1 MDDLQILI
9 QTYIDEAKSLL
20 NIREQLQKISE
31 KLSISVAAKL
41 DKSKSKKQIKTDLTA
56 IDKLNV
62 GVTGKLDKTA
72 TRKKLKSDLNSVKTD
87 PIKVR
92 ADVDKKQIQKDIKS
106 IGTVKIDA
114 KVDGAGKLNDTA
126 LGIDSI
132 QRKAGATIA
141 GLTLLRQAFIS
152 LERAAKNMATTAAEL
167 DKQLTDLRMVT
178 GESYEDASRLVDS
191 YNVLAKELGSTTTQ
205 VLNASGEW
213 LRQGKSIQETQELI
227 RQSMILSKVGA
238 MDADTAT
245 KRLTSTMM
253 GYGLAVSDVA
263 GVVDRLTAVDMAA
276 AVSADNIAEAL
287 SHTASSASLA
297 GISLDKIIAYLTV
310 VQETTQKSASVVGES
325 FKSIF
330 ARMTKVTNGDA
341 IDDMGE
347 DISKV
352 ESTLRSLGIE
362 LRASAT
368 EFKNIDEVID
378 EVGRKFNSLDSVVQ
392 RQIVTA
398 MGGVYQSENLLALLK
413 NYDKV
418 AKYLNVSAEAAG
430 TAEKKFNAYQESVEA
445 HYNTMIASAEA
456 LSKKTVPTELLN
468 GLMDA
473 GTAVM
478 DFATSTNLLSTALT
492 GLGTAFAVKE
502 LGVFGGKVKDA
513 YTNIS
518 NLTTAFTI
526 LDKAADVSLGVDE
539 FNSLLAI
546 TKNLSTAQLKLVV
559 SNKALTTQQ
568 RMAILTASGLSEA
581 EAKQTLTAMGL
592 ATAEGATTAATFSL
606 SGAFKALTAAIAA
619 NPIGFLL
626 VTLTTLVS
634 VVSTV
639 KDKIKEARDAAIEA
653 GDAAATLSGEI
664 IDLTGQY
671 IDLSEAVKTDTSV
684 KEDLLST
691 QNDLIE
697 KLGIEKNRVQELVQ
711 EYGNL
716 TDAIK
721 AASLEKLTQVERDL
735 RGGLSAKKEALFD
748 AAKANGIA
756 KYSMNH
762 IITSWNKQNADVNRK
777 ALQALVDKGMISA
790 GSYGSLGMELWLPT
804 DGRFDPAT
812 IEGIINS
819 YERLGTMMDT
829 VSDAAGSDN
838 AVYKALYDAYN
849 KCSDAVNGYKNSITS
864 LNDNLAQ
871 QYMLQGLI
879 GKEVPATK
887 EDFDA
892 YRQSV
897 IDAAVSSG
905 QFIGTNEEI
914 TASVDGVLKS
924 QSRFSSFYADEL
936 KDAGGAAAQV
946 EKAVT
951 NLTERVKEMQ
961 AAYKALE
968 TAQQEMA
975 SGAGLSAE
983 TIQALAEANE
993 NYLDFLY
1000 EENGVIKLNT
1010 DAWRENANSKMEGEM
1025 LDIEREIREL
1035 QEQNSELES
1044 QNQTL
1049 SDNIDLYE
1057 EQRALGNDG
1066 GMWNQLIV
1074 DTTNSIQENND
1085 AIDTNNARIRENQGL
1100 LAVYG
1105 SLYGSITGDM
1115 TAYSQALKNFDNV
1128 ATTIDS
1134 VAASFASLANLQNT
1148 VADGF
1153 TLSLEKILEYA
1164 KAYPQILDS
1173 ATITANGE
1181 LALNE
1186 AVVNSFIEGKK
1197 AELAAQ
1203 IDTQIAELEADK
1215 AVLLA
1220 KKEHAAAQLELAKAV
1235 INGESEMSSEF
1246 AAYKINLGNAMVEA
1260 LIAMQVD
1267 EADAYRLATAA
1278 MAGNEEEFARVAA
1291 ECFKNVDE
1299 NSVKAAYNMAQ
1310 AFFTNSL
1317 NSSLSIAEIAEQ
1329 AHQTALAI
1337 AGMANGVVAGTAE
1350 STFNGA
1356 GGVYTGGY
1364 NFSGVDASFEGV
1376 DYDYQS
1382 KTISLDDYIAS
1393 LELDIS
1399 DYEDA
1404 ISQIDGQI
1412 ATLQALK
1419 NTPFEKFQN
1428 LVSNASDIVGGKDN
1442 GSSGSSGKDST
1453 SDAEEAEKIVEE
1465 YIAAI
1470 DQYYEALKRLEAA
1483 QERRKSL
1490 EKKLEHT
1497 DDLSQKIFIASDLV
1511 GAYEAEAEAEK
1522 NLMAAKQATIA
1533 ANVGALRNLGFDVDY
1548 DSSTNKLFIK
1558 NLEHLNELTAST
1570 IGEYETLQ
1578 DATNA
1583 LRKDTE
1589 ELIDATEQLNSDNIA
1604 ATETIEDLGY
1614 QILETKNDI
1623 VSYIEEI
1630 YKKQTEAYRE
1640 IIDMRKELIQSA
1652 KDEYDYEADVADKV
1666 KEIADLQ
1673 ARIDQLSLDDSRS
1686 ALAERRALEEE
1697 LAKLQADLSKTQ
1709 TDHSTNAQLDALDK
1723 MADEYEQTVED
1734 DIEKLKQ
1741 TVNST
1746 SDVWNAFYN
1755 TILGNN
1761 VSVGDS
1767 IDAEIVDAWLRA
1779 AQAVQTYGTTVSNLP
1794 GMSTS
1799 GSTQPKSADDN
1810 DTPKSGVNPIDRREF
1825 NPDEVYINDPTDRI
1839 FDPTTGSA
1847 KPILKDDIIAPNQD
1861 YLDDNWTFSMA
1872 QLKEMIEGAGS
1883 CVQGVMESAVQNMVR
1898 SVPAVS
1904 NVVNSIANNNS
1915 TNDDNST
1922 VINSQVDVHLSHSG
1936 FMSEADMKK
1945 YGDQFADIAI
1955 GKINES
1961 FRRSGIINNRNSRL
1975 SPG

>member
-9 QTYIDEAKSLL
+9 QALIDETKSIL
-20 NIREQLQKISE
+20 NIREQLQKMSE
-31 KLSISVAAKL
+31 KLSISIAAKL
-41 DKSKSKKQIKTDLTA
+41 DKSKSKKQIKTDLSA

-72 TRKKLKSDLNSVKTD
+72 TRKKLKSDLSSVKTD
-87 PIKVR
+87 PIKVQ
-92 ADVDKKQIQKDIKS
+92 AEVDKKQIQKDIKS

-126 LGIDSI
+126 AGIESI
-132 QRKAGATIA
+132 QRKAGTAIA
-141 GLTLLRQAFIS
+141 GFTLLRQAFVS
-152 LERAAKNMATTAAEL
+152 LERAAKNLVTTAAEL
-167 DKQLTDLRMVT
+167 DEQLTDLRMVT
-178 GESYEDASRLVDS
+178 GESYEDTSRLVDS

-205 VLNASGEW
+205 VLNASSEW

-253 GYGLAVSDVA
+253 GYGLAVADVA

-297 GISLDKIIAYLTV
+297 GLSLDKIIAYLTV

-330 ARMTKVTNGDA
+330 ARMGKVTNGDA
-341 IDDMGE
+341 VDDFGE
-347 DISKV
+347 NISGV

-362 LRASAT
+362 LRKSED
-368 EFKNIDEVID
+368 EFRNFDEILD
-378 EVGRKFNSLDSVVQ
+378 EVGNKWATYSTVVQ
-392 RQIVTA
+392 RQIA
-398 MGGVYQSENLLALLK
+398 AAFGGVYQSENFLALMN
-413 NYDKV
+413 NYEKV
-418 AKYLNVSAEAAG
+418 AKYMDVSANAAG

-526 LDKAADVSLGVDE
+526 LDKAADVRLGVDE

-626 VTLTTLVS
+626 VTITTLTS
-634 VVSTV
+634 VISTV

-653 GDAAATLSGEI
+653 GDAAASLSDEI

-671 IDLSEAVKTDTSV
+671 IDLCEAVKTDTSA
-684 KEDLLST
+684 KEDLLKT
-691 QNDLIE
+691 QENLLE
-697 KLGIEKNRVQELVQ
+697 KLGIEKNRVQELVE

-721 AASLEKLTQVERDL
+721 AASIEKLNEAERDL

-762 IITSWNKQNADVNRK
+762 IITSWDKADTDVNRK

-790 GSYGSLGMELWLPT
+790 GSYGSRGMELWLPT
-804 DGRFDPAT
+804 DGAFDPST
-812 IEGIINS
+812 VDGIINS
-819 YERLGTMMDT
+819 YERLGAMMDT

-838 AVYKALYDAYN
+838 AVYNALYDAYN
-849 KCSDAVNGYKNSITS
+849 KCSGAIDDYSNSITS

-914 TASVDGVLKS
+914 AASVDGVLKS

-936 KDAGGAAAQV
+936 NDAGGAAAQV

-961 AAYKALE
+961 TAYKVLE

-983 TIQALAEANE
+983 TIQALADANE
-993 NYLDFLY
+993 NYLDYLY
-1000 EENGVIKLNT
+1000 EENGVIKLNN
-1010 DAWRENANSKMEGEM
+1010 DAWRENANSKMESEM
-1025 LDIEREIREL
+1025 FDIEREIREL
-1035 QEQNSELES
+1035 QEQNSELEK

-1049 SDNIDLYE
+1049 SDNIDLYK
-1057 EQRALGNDG
+1057 EQRTLGNDG

-1074 DTTNSIQENND
+1074 DATNSVKENND
-1085 AIDTNNARIRENQGL
+1085 AIETNNARIRENQGL

-1173 ATITANGE
+1173 ATVTADGE

-1197 AELAAQ
+1197 AELNTQ
-1203 IDTQIAELEADK
+1203 IDSQIAQLEADK
-1215 AVLLA
+1215 AVLMA
-1220 KKEHAAAQLELAKAV
+1220 KKEFAQSQLELAQAV
-1235 INGESEMSSEF
+1235 GTGEGKISKEVAEYRIN
-1246 AAYKINLGNAMVEA
+1246 AGNAMAEA
-1260 LIAMQVD
+1260 LIAMKMD
-1267 EADAYRLATAA
+1267 EANAYRLTAAA
-1278 MAGNEEEFARVAA
+1278 MAGNEQEFARIAA
-1291 ECFKNVDE
+1291 ECFENVDS
-1299 NSVKAAYNMAQ
+1299 NSVKAAYDMAN
-1310 AFFTNSL
+1310 AFFTNSQ
-1317 NSSLSIAEIAEQ
+1317 NATLSIASIAEQ
-1329 AHQTALAI
+1329 AHQTAAAV
-1337 AGMANGVVAGTAE
+1337 AGMANGVIAG
-1350 STFNGA
+1350 SSNPVFYGS
-1356 GGVYTGGY
+1356 GGVYTGSYG
-1364 NFSGVDASFEGV
+1364 FSGVNGNFQGV
-1376 DYDYQS
+1376 DLDYQS
-1382 KTISLDDYIAS
+1382 KTASLDDYIS
-1393 LELDIS
+1393 QLQLDIS
-1399 DYEDA
+1399 DYTDA
-1404 ISQIDGQI
+1404 IAQIDGQI

-1419 NTPFEKFQN
+1419 GTPLDKFQN
-1428 LVSNASDIVGGKDN
+1428 LVSNAADIVGGKNN
-1442 GSSGSSGKDST
+1442 GSGSSSGGSNKAD
-1453 SDAEEAEKIVEE
+1453 EAQKLVDE
-1465 YIAAI
+1465 YVAAI
-1470 DQYYEALKRLEAA
+1470 DQYYEALKRLEEA

-1497 DDLSQKIFIASDLV
+1497 DDFSEKIYIAGDLV
-1511 GAYEAEAEAEK
+1511 GAYEAEKEAEN

-1533 ANVGALRNLGFDVDY
+1533 ANVSALRNLGFDVDY

-1558 NLEHLNELTAST
+1558 NLEHLNELTASA

-1589 ELIDATEQLNSDNIA
+1589 ELIDTTEQLNSDNIA

-1640 IIDMRKELIQSA
+1640 IIDTRKELIQSA
-1652 KDEYDYEADVADKV
+1652 KDEYDYESDVADKV

-1697 LAKLQADLSKTQ
+1697 LAKLQSDLSKTQ
-1709 TDHSTNAQLDALDK
+1709 EDHSTNAQLDALDK
-1723 MADEYEQTVED
+1723 MADDYEQTVEE

-1779 AQAVQTYGTTVSNLP
+1779 AQAVQTYGAAVNTISGVSTTVADLPKYHDGGIVSGSNL
-1794 GMSTS
+1794 G
-1799 GSTQPKSADDN
+1799 N
-1810 DTPKSGVNPIDRREF
+1810 DELLAV
-1825 NPDEVYINDPTDRI
+1825 
-1839 FDPTTGSA
+1839 
-1847 KPILKDDIIAPNQD
+1847 LQ
-1861 YLDDNWTFSMA
+1861 
-1872 QLKEMIEGAGS
+1872 EG
-1883 CVQGVMESAVQNMVR
+1883 
-1898 SVPAVS
+1898 
-1904 NVVNSIANNNS
+1904 
-1915 TNDDNST
+1915 
-1922 VINSQVDVHLSHSG
+1922 
-1936 FMSEADMKK
+1936 
-1945 YGDQFADIAI
+1945 
-1955 GKINES
+1955 
-1961 FRRSGIINNRNSRL
+1961 
-1975 SPG
+1975 

>member
-20 NIREQLQKISE
+20 NIREQLQKIAE

-41 DKSKSKKQIKTDLTA
+41 DKSKSKKQIKTDLSA

-72 TRKKLKSDLNSVKTD
+72 TRKKLKSDLSSIKAD
-87 PIKVR
+87 PIKVQ
-92 ADVDKKQIQKDIKS
+92 AEVDKKQIQKDIKS
-106 IGTVKIDA
+106 IGPIKIDT
-114 KVDGAGKLNDTA
+114 KVDGTEKLNDA
-126 LGIDSI
+126 VAGIDSI
-132 QRKAGATIA
+132 QRKAGTAIA
-141 GLTLLRQAFIS
+141 FLTMLRQAFIR
-152 LERAAKNMATTAAEL
+152 LEQAGKKMVSTAAEL
-167 DKQLTDLRMVT
+167 DKQGTDLRMVT
-178 GESYEDASRLVDS
+178 GESYEDISRFIDN

-205 VLNASGEW
+205 VLNASSEW

-253 GYGLAVSDVA
+253 GYGLAVSEVA

-297 GISLDKIIAYLTV
+297 GLSLDKIIAYLTV

-330 ARMTKVTNGDA
+330 ARMGKVTNGDA
-341 IDDMGE
+341 VDDFGE
-347 DISKV
+347 NISGV

-362 LRASAT
+362 LRKSED
-368 EFKNIDEVID
+368 EFRNFDEILD
-378 EVGRKFNSLDSVVQ
+378 EVGNKWATYSTVVQ
-392 RQIVTA
+392 RQIATA
-398 MGGVYQSENLLALLK
+398 FGGVYQSENFLALMN
-413 NYDKV
+413 NYEKV
-418 AKYLNVSAEAAG
+418 AKYMDVSANAAG
-430 TAEKKFNAYQESVEA
+430 TAEEKFNAYQESVEA

-492 GLGTAFAVKE
+492 GLGTALAVKE

-526 LDKAADVSLGVDE
+526 LDKAADVRLGVDE
-539 FNSLLAI
+539 FNSLLSI

-626 VTLTTLVS
+626 VTITTLTS
-634 VVSTV
+634 VISTV

-653 GDAAATLSGEI
+653 GDAAASLSDEI

-671 IDLSEAVKTDTSV
+671 IDLCEAVKTDTSA
-684 KEDLLST
+684 KEDLLKT
-691 QNDLIE
+691 QDNLLE

-804 DGRFDPAT
+804 DGRFDPTT

-819 YERLGTMMDT
+819 YERLGAMMDT

-838 AVYKALYDAYN
+838 AVYNALYDAYN
-849 KCSDAVNGYKNSITS
+849 KCSGAIDDYRNSITS

-914 TASVDGVLKS
+914 AASVDGVLKS
-924 QSRFSSFYADEL
+924 QSRFSTFYADDL
-936 KDAGGAAAQV
+936 NDAGGAAAQV

-961 AAYKALE
+961 AAYKVLE

-975 SGAGLSAE
+975 SGAGLSTE
-983 TIQALAEANE
+983 TIQALADANE

-1010 DAWRENANSKMEGEM
+1010 DAWRENANSKMESEM
-1025 LDIEREIREL
+1025 FDIEREIREL
-1035 QEQNSELES
+1035 QEQNSELEK

-1074 DTTNSIQENND
+1074 DATGSIQDNSD
-1085 AIDTNNARIRENQGL
+1085 AIDANDARIRENQGL

-1173 ATITANGE
+1173 ATVTADGE

-1197 AELAAQ
+1197 AELNTQ
-1203 IDTQIAELEADK
+1203 IDSQIAQLEADK
-1215 AVLLA
+1215 AVLMA
-1220 KKEHAAAQLELAKAV
+1220 KKEFAQSQLELAQAV
-1235 INGESEMSSEF
+1235 GTGEGQISKEVAEYRIN
-1246 AAYKINLGNAMVEA
+1246 AGNAMAEA
-1260 LIAMQVD
+1260 LIAMKMD
-1267 EADAYRLATAA
+1267 EANAYRLTAAA
-1278 MAGNEEEFARVAA
+1278 MAGNEQEFARIAA
-1291 ECFKNVDE
+1291 ECFENVDS
-1299 NSVKAAYNMAQ
+1299 NSVKAAYNMAN
-1310 AFFTNSL
+1310 AFFTNSQ
-1317 NSSLSIAEIAEQ
+1317 NATLSIASIAEQ
-1329 AHQTALAI
+1329 AHQTAVAV
-1337 AGMANGVVAGTAE
+1337 AGMANGVIAG
-1350 STFNGA
+1350 SSNPVFYGS
-1356 GGVYTGGY
+1356 GGVYTGSYG
-1364 NFSGVDASFEGV
+1364 FSGVNGNFQGV
-1376 DYDYQS
+1376 DLDYQS
-1382 KTISLDDYIAS
+1382 KTASLDDYIS
-1393 LELDIS
+1393 QLQLDIS
-1399 DYEDA
+1399 DYTDA
-1404 ISQIDGQI
+1404 IAQIDGQI

-1419 NTPFEKFQN
+1419 GTPLDKFQN
-1428 LVSNASDIVGGKDN
+1428 LVSNAADIVGGKNN
-1442 GSSGSSGKDST
+1442 GSGSSSGGSNKAD
-1453 SDAEEAEKIVEE
+1453 EAQKLVDE
-1465 YIAAI
+1465 YVAAI
-1470 DQYYEALKRLEAA
+1470 DQYYEALKRLEEA

-1497 DDLSQKIFIASDLV
+1497 DDFSEKIYIAGDLV
-1511 GAYEAEAEAEK
+1511 GAYEAEKEAEN

-1533 ANVGALRNLGFDVDY
+1533 ANVSALRNLRFDVDY
-1548 DSSTNKLFIK
+1548 DSSKNKLFIK

-1589 ELIDATEQLNSDNIA
+1589 DLIDATEQLNSDNID

-1630 YKKQTEAYRE
+1630 YKEQTEAYRK
-1640 IIDMRKELIQSA
+1640 IIDQRKELIQSA
-1652 KDEYDYEADVADKV
+1652 KDEYDYESDVADKV

-1697 LAKLQADLSKTQ
+1697 LAKLQSDLSKTQ
-1709 TDHSTNAQLDALDK
+1709 EDHSTNAQLDALDK
-1723 MADEYEQTVED
+1723 MADDYEQTVED

-1746 SDVWNAFYN
+1746 SDVWNAFYD
-1755 TILGNN
+1755 TILGKN

-1767 IDAEIVDAWLRA
+1767 IDAEIADAWLRA
-1779 AQAVQTYGTTVSNLP
+1779 AQAVQVYGASVDGLPGISTSVTSLPKYHDGGVVTGSNLGNDELLAVLQEGEVVFTHAQLV
-1794 GMSTS
+1794 GMIENARNGIQGALESIVQNLV
-1799 GSTQPKSADDN
+1799 GSTPS
-1810 DTPKSGVNPIDRREF
+1810 
-1825 NPDEVYINDPTDRI
+1825 
-1839 FDPTTGSA
+1839 
-1847 KPILKDDIIAPNQD
+1847 
-1861 YLDDNWTFSMA
+1861 
-1872 QLKEMIEGAGS
+1872 
-1883 CVQGVMESAVQNMVR
+1883 
-1898 SVPAVS
+1898 VS
-1904 NVVNSIANNNS
+1904 NVMNSIAN
-1915 TNDDNST
+1915 DNSST
-1922 VINSQVDVHLSHSG
+1922 DNSSEVISPHIEINFSHSG
-1936 FMSEADMKK
+1936 FMSESDMKK
-1945 YGDQFADIAI
+1945 YGDQFAEITI
-1955 GKINES
+1955 GKINEV
-1961 FRRSGIINNRNSRL
+1961 FRRKGIINNHFARFR
-1975 SPG
+1975 PG

>member
-1 MDDLQILI
+1 MDANDLQILI
-9 QTYIDEAKSLL
+9 QALIDETKSIL
-20 NIREQLQKISE
+20 NIREQLQKMSE
-31 KLSISVAAKL
+31 KLSISIAAKL
-41 DKSKSKKQIKTDLTA
+41 DKSKSKKQIKTDLSA
-56 IDKLNV
+56 IDRLNV
-62 GVTGKLDKTA
+62 GITGKLDKTA
-72 TRKKLKSDLNSVKTD
+72 TRKKLKSDLSSVKTD
-87 PIKVR
+87 PIKVQ
-92 ADVDKKQIQKDIKS
+92 AEVDKKQIQKDIKS

-126 LGIDSI
+126 AGIESI

-205 VLNASGEW
+205 VLNASSEW

-253 GYGLAVSDVA
+253 GYGLAVSEVA

-297 GISLDKIIAYLTV
+297 GLSLDKIIAYLTV

-330 ARMTKVTNGDA
+330 ARMGKVTNGDA
-341 IDDMGE
+341 VDDFGE
-347 DISKV
+347 NISGV

-362 LRASAT
+362 LRKSED
-368 EFKNIDEVID
+368 EFRNFDEILD
-378 EVGRKFNSLDSVVQ
+378 EVGNKWATYSTVVQ
-392 RQIVTA
+392 RQIATA
-398 MGGVYQSENLLALLK
+398 FGGVYQSENFLALMN
-413 NYDKV
+413 NYEKV
-418 AKYLNVSAEAAG
+418 AKYMDISANAAG

-526 LDKAADVSLGVDE
+526 LDNAADVSLGVDE

-653 GDAAATLSGEI
+653 GDAAASVSDEI

-671 IDLSEAVKTDTSV
+671 IDLCEAVKTDTSA
-684 KEDLLST
+684 KEDLLKT
-691 QNDLIE
+691 QENLLE

-721 AASLEKLTQVERDL
+721 AASIEKLTQVERDL

-762 IITSWNKQNADVNRK
+762 IITSWDKADTDVNRK

-790 GSYGSLGMELWLPT
+790 GSYGSRGMELWLPT
-804 DGRFDPAT
+804 DGAFDPST
-812 IEGIINS
+812 VDGIINS
-819 YERLGTMMDT
+819 YERLGTMMDA

-849 KCSDAVNGYKNSITS
+849 KCSGAIDDYRNSITS

-914 TASVDGVLKS
+914 AASVDGVLKS

-961 AAYKALE
+961 TAYKVLE

-983 TIQALAEANE
+983 TIQALADANE
-993 NYLDFLY
+993 NYLDYLY

-1010 DAWRENANSKMEGEM
+1010 DAWRENANSKMESEM

-1035 QEQNSELES
+1035 QEQNSELEK

-1049 SDNIDLYE
+1049 SDNIDLYK
-1057 EQRALGNDG
+1057 EQRTLGNDG

-1074 DTTNSIQENND
+1074 DATNSVKENND
-1085 AIDTNNARIRENQGL
+1085 AIETNNARIRENQGL

-1173 ATITANGE
+1173 ATVTADGE

-1197 AELAAQ
+1197 AELNAQ
-1203 IDTQIAELEADK
+1203 IDSQITQLEADK
-1215 AVLLA
+1215 AVLMA
-1220 KKEHAAAQLELAKAV
+1220 KKEFAQSQLELAQAV
-1235 INGESEMSSEF
+1235 GTGEGKISKEVAEYRIN
-1246 AAYKINLGNAMVEA
+1246 AGNAMAEA
-1260 LIAMQVD
+1260 LIAMKMD
-1267 EADAYRLATAA
+1267 EANAYRLTAAA
-1278 MAGNEEEFARVAA
+1278 MAGNEQEFARIAA
-1291 ECFKNVDE
+1291 ECFENVDS
-1299 NSVKAAYNMAQ
+1299 NSVKAAYDMAN
-1310 AFFTNSL
+1310 AFFTNSQ
-1317 NSSLSIAEIAEQ
+1317 NATLSIASIAEQ
-1329 AHQTALAI
+1329 AHQTAAAV
-1337 AGMANGVVAGTAE
+1337 AGMANGVIAG
-1350 STFNGA
+1350 SSNPVFYGS
-1356 GGVYTGGY
+1356 GGVYTGSYG
-1364 NFSGVDASFEGV
+1364 FSGVNGNFQGV
-1376 DYDYQS
+1376 DLDYQS
-1382 KTISLDDYIAS
+1382 KTATLDDYIS
-1393 LELDIS
+1393 QLQLDIS
-1399 DYEDA
+1399 DYTDA
-1404 ISQIDGQI
+1404 IAQIDGQI

-1419 NTPFEKFQN
+1419 GTPLDKFQN
-1428 LVSNASDIVGGKDN
+1428 LVSNAADIVGGKNN
-1442 GSSGSSGKDST
+1442 GSGSSSGGSNKAD
-1453 SDAEEAEKIVEE
+1453 EAQKLVDE
-1465 YIAAI
+1465 YVAAI
-1470 DQYYEALKRLEAA
+1470 DQYYEALKRLEEA

-1497 DDLSQKIFIASDLV
+1497 DDFSEKIYIAGDLV
-1511 GAYEAEAEAEK
+1511 GAYEAEKEAEN

-1533 ANVGALRNLGFDVDY
+1533 ANVSALRNLGFDVDY
-1548 DSSTNKLFIK
+1548 DSSKNKLFIK

-1589 ELIDATEQLNSDNIA
+1589 DLIDATEQLNSDNID

-1630 YKKQTEAYRE
+1630 YKEQTEAYRK
-1640 IIDMRKELIQSA
+1640 IIDQRKELIQSA
-1652 KDEYDYEADVADKV
+1652 KDEYDYESDVADKV
-1666 KEIADLQ
+1666 NEIADLQ

-1697 LAKLQADLSKTQ
+1697 LAKLQSDLSKTQ
-1709 TDHSTNAQLDALDK
+1709 EDHSTNAQLDALDK
-1723 MADEYEQTVED
+1723 MADDYEQTVEE

-1779 AQAVQTYGTTVSNLP
+1779 AQAVQTYGAAVNTISGVSTTVADLPKYHDGGIVSGSNL
-1794 GMSTS
+1794 G
-1799 GSTQPKSADDN
+1799 N
-1810 DTPKSGVNPIDRREF
+1810 DELLAVLQEGEIVFTH
-1825 NPDEVYINDPTDRI
+1825 
-1839 FDPTTGSA
+1839 
-1847 KPILKDDIIAPNQD
+1847 
-1861 YLDDNWTFSMA
+1861 A
-1872 QLKEMIEGAGS
+1872 QLIGMIENARNGIQGAL
-1883 CVQGVMESAVQNMVR
+1883 ESIVQNLVD
-1898 SVPAVS
+1898 SIPAVS
-1904 NVVNSIANNNS
+1904 NVMNSIAN
-1915 TNDDNST
+1915 DNSST
-1922 VINSQVDVHLSHSG
+1922 DNSSEVISPHIEINFTHSG
-1936 FMSEADMKK
+1936 FMSEKDMKK
-1945 YGDQFADIAI
+1945 YGNQFADIALDR
-1955 GKINES
+1955 INEVFS
-1961 FRRSGIINNRNSRL
+1961 RSGIINNRSSWLR
-1975 SPG
+1975 PG

>member
-20 NIREQLQKISE
+20 NIREQLQKIAE

-41 DKSKSKKQIKTDLTA
+41 DKSKSKKQIKTDLSA

-72 TRKKLKSDLNSVKTD
+72 TRKKLKSDLSSIKAD
-87 PIKVR
+87 PIKVQ
-92 ADVDKKQIQKDIKS
+92 AEVDKKQIQKDIKS
-106 IGTVKIDA
+106 IGPIKIDT
-114 KVDGAGKLNDTA
+114 KVDGTEKLNDA
-126 LGIDSI
+126 VAGIDSI
-132 QRKAGATIA
+132 QRKAGTAIA
-141 GLTLLRQAFIS
+141 FLTMLRQAFIR
-152 LERAAKNMATTAAEL
+152 LEQAGKKMVSTAAEL
-167 DKQLTDLRMVT
+167 DKQGTDLRMVT
-178 GESYEDASRLVDS
+178 GESYEDISRFIDN

-205 VLNASGEW
+205 VLNASSEW

-253 GYGLAVSDVA
+253 GYGLAVSEVA

-297 GISLDKIIAYLTV
+297 GLSLDKIIAYLTV

-330 ARMTKVTNGDA
+330 ARMGKVTNGDA
-341 IDDMGE
+341 VDDFGE
-347 DISKV
+347 NISGV

-362 LRASAT
+362 LRKSED
-368 EFKNIDEVID
+368 EFRNFDEILD
-378 EVGRKFNSLDSVVQ
+378 EVGNKWATYSTVVQ
-392 RQIVTA
+392 RQIATA
-398 MGGVYQSENLLALLK
+398 FGGVYQSENFLALMN
-413 NYDKV
+413 NYEKV
-418 AKYLNVSAEAAG
+418 AKYMDVSANAAG
-430 TAEKKFNAYQESVEA
+430 TAEEKFNAYQESVEA

-492 GLGTAFAVKE
+492 GLGTALAVKE

-526 LDKAADVSLGVDE
+526 LDKAADVRLGVDE
-539 FNSLLAI
+539 FNSLLSI

-626 VTLTTLVS
+626 VTITTLTS
-634 VVSTV
+634 VISTV

-653 GDAAATLSGEI
+653 GDAAASLSDEI

-671 IDLSEAVKTDTSV
+671 IDLCEAVKTDTSA
-684 KEDLLST
+684 KEDLLKT
-691 QNDLIE
+691 QDNLLE

-804 DGRFDPAT
+804 DGRFDPTT

-819 YERLGTMMDT
+819 YERLGAMMDT

-838 AVYKALYDAYN
+838 AVYNALYDAYN
-849 KCSDAVNGYKNSITS
+849 KCSGAIDDYRNSITS

-914 TASVDGVLKS
+914 AASVDGVLKS
-924 QSRFSSFYADEL
+924 QSRFSTFYADDL
-936 KDAGGAAAQV
+936 NDAGGAAAQV

-961 AAYKALE
+961 AAYKVLE

-975 SGAGLSAE
+975 SGAGLSTE
-983 TIQALAEANE
+983 TIQALADANE

-1010 DAWRENANSKMEGEM
+1010 DAWRENANSKMESEM
-1025 LDIEREIREL
+1025 FDIEREIREL
-1035 QEQNSELES
+1035 QEQNSELEK

-1074 DTTNSIQENND
+1074 DATNSVKENND
-1085 AIDTNNARIRENQGL
+1085 AIETNNARIRENQGL

-1115 TAYSQALKNFDNV
+1115 TAYSK
-1128 ATTIDS
+1128 
-1134 VAASFASLANLQNT
+1134 
-1148 VADGF
+1148 
-1153 TLSLEKILEYA
+1153 
-1164 KAYPQILDS
+1164 
-1173 ATITANGE
+1173 TA
-1181 LALNE
+1181 
-1186 AVVNSFIEGKK
+1186 
-1197 AELAAQ
+1197 
-1203 IDTQIAELEADK
+1203 
-1215 AVLLA
+1215 
-1220 KKEHAAAQLELAKAV
+1220 
-1235 INGESEMSSEF
+1235 
-1246 AAYKINLGNAMVEA
+1246 
-1260 LIAMQVD
+1260 
-1267 EADAYRLATAA
+1267 
-1278 MAGNEEEFARVAA
+1278 
-1291 ECFKNVDE
+1291 E
-1299 NSVKAAYNMAQ
+1299 NSV
-1310 AFFTNSL
+1310 
-1317 NSSLSIAEIAEQ
+1317 
-1329 AHQTALAI
+1329 
-1337 AGMANGVVAGTAE
+1337 
-1350 STFNGA
+1350 
-1356 GGVYTGGY
+1356 
-1364 NFSGVDASFEGV
+1364 
-1376 DYDYQS
+1376 
-1382 KTISLDDYIAS
+1382 
-1393 LELDIS
+1393 
-1399 DYEDA
+1399 
-1404 ISQIDGQI
+1404 
-1412 ATLQALK
+1412 
-1419 NTPFEKFQN
+1419 
-1428 LVSNASDIVGGKDN
+1428 
-1442 GSSGSSGKDST
+1442 
-1453 SDAEEAEKIVEE
+1453 
-1465 YIAAI
+1465 
-1470 DQYYEALKRLEAA
+1470 
-1483 QERRKSL
+1483 
-1490 EKKLEHT
+1490 
-1497 DDLSQKIFIASDLV
+1497 
-1511 GAYEAEAEAEK
+1511 
-1522 NLMAAKQATIA
+1522 
-1533 ANVGALRNLGFDVDY
+1533 
-1548 DSSTNKLFIK
+1548 
-1558 NLEHLNELTAST
+1558 
-1570 IGEYETLQ
+1570 
-1578 DATNA
+1578 
-1583 LRKDTE
+1583 
-1589 ELIDATEQLNSDNIA
+1589 
-1604 ATETIEDLGY
+1604 
-1614 QILETKNDI
+1614 
-1623 VSYIEEI
+1623 
-1630 YKKQTEAYRE
+1630 
-1640 IIDMRKELIQSA
+1640 
-1652 KDEYDYEADVADKV
+1652 
-1666 KEIADLQ
+1666 
-1673 ARIDQLSLDDSRS
+1673 
-1686 ALAERRALEEE
+1686 
-1697 LAKLQADLSKTQ
+1697 
-1709 TDHSTNAQLDALDK
+1709 
-1723 MADEYEQTVED
+1723 
-1734 DIEKLKQ
+1734 
-1741 TVNST
+1741 
-1746 SDVWNAFYN
+1746 
-1755 TILGNN
+1755 
-1761 VSVGDS
+1761 
-1767 IDAEIVDAWLRA
+1767 
-1779 AQAVQTYGTTVSNLP
+1779 
-1794 GMSTS
+1794 
-1799 GSTQPKSADDN
+1799 
-1810 DTPKSGVNPIDRREF
+1810 
-1825 NPDEVYINDPTDRI
+1825 
-1839 FDPTTGSA
+1839 
-1847 KPILKDDIIAPNQD
+1847 
-1861 YLDDNWTFSMA
+1861 
-1872 QLKEMIEGAGS
+1872 
-1883 CVQGVMESAVQNMVR
+1883 
-1898 SVPAVS
+1898 
-1904 NVVNSIANNNS
+1904 
-1915 TNDDNST
+1915 
-1922 VINSQVDVHLSHSG
+1922 
-1936 FMSEADMKK
+1936 
-1945 YGDQFADIAI
+1945 
-1955 GKINES
+1955 
-1961 FRRSGIINNRNSRL
+1961 
-1975 SPG
+1975 

>member
-1 MDDLQILI
+1 MDTNDLQILI
-9 QTYIDEAKSLL
+9 QALIDETKSIL
-20 NIREQLQKISE
+20 NIREQLQKMSE
-31 KLSISVAAKL
+31 KLSIAIAAKL
-41 DKSKSKKQIKTDLTA
+41 DKSKSKKQIKTDLSA

-72 TRKKLKSDLNSVKTD
+72 TRKKLKSDLSSVKTD
-87 PIKVR
+87 PIKVQ
-92 ADVDKKQIQKDIKS
+92 AEVDKKQIQKDIKS

-126 LGIDSI
+126 AGIESI

-205 VLNASGEW
+205 VLNASSEW

-253 GYGLAVSDVA
+253 GYGLAVSEVA

-297 GISLDKIIAYLTV
+297 GLSLDKIIAYLTV

-330 ARMTKVTNGDA
+330 ARMGKVTNGDA
-341 IDDMGE
+341 VDDLGE
-347 DISKV
+347 NISGV

-362 LRASAT
+362 LRKSED
-368 EFKNIDEVID
+368 EFRNFDEILD
-378 EVGRKFNSLDSVVQ
+378 EVGNKWATYSTVVQ
-392 RQIVTA
+392 RQIATA
-398 MGGVYQSENLLALLK
+398 FGGVYQSENFLALMN
-413 NYDKV
+413 NYEKV
-418 AKYLNVSAEAAG
+418 AKYMDVSANAAG

-526 LDKAADVSLGVDE
+526 LDKAADVRLGVDE

-639 KDKIKEARDAAIEA
+639 KDKSKEARDAAIEA
-653 GDAAATLSGEI
+653 GDAAASLSDEI

-671 IDLSEAVKTDTSV
+671 IDLCEAVKTDTSA
-684 KEDLLST
+684 KEDLLKT

-777 ALQALVDKGMISA
+777 VLQALVDKGMISA

-804 DGRFDPAT
+804 DGRFDPTT

-819 YERLGTMMDT
+819 YERLGTMMDA

-849 KCSDAVNGYKNSITS
+849 KCSGAIDDYRNSITS

-914 TASVDGVLKS
+914 AASVDGVLKS
-924 QSRFSSFYADEL
+924 QSRFSSFYTDEMN
-936 KDAGGAAAQV
+936 DASGAAAQV

-961 AAYKALE
+961 TAYKVLE

-983 TIQALAEANE
+983 TIQALADANE

-1010 DAWRENANSKMEGEM
+1010 DAWRENANSKMESEM
-1025 LDIEREIREL
+1025 FDIEREIREL
-1035 QEQNSELES
+1035 QEQNSELEK

-1049 SDNIDLYE
+1049 SNNIDLYE

-1085 AIDTNNARIRENQGL
+1085 AIDANNARIRENQGL

-1128 ATTIDS
+1128 ATIIDS

-1173 ATITANGE
+1173 ATVTADGE

-1197 AELAAQ
+1197 AELNTQ
-1203 IDTQIAELEADK
+1203 IDSQIAQLEADK
-1215 AVLLA
+1215 AVLMA
-1220 KKEHAAAQLELAKAV
+1220 KKEFAQSQLELAQAV
-1235 INGESEMSSEF
+1235 GTGEGKISKEVAEYRIN
-1246 AAYKINLGNAMVEA
+1246 AGNAMAEA
-1260 LIAMQVD
+1260 LIAMKMD
-1267 EADAYRLATAA
+1267 EANAYRLTAAA
-1278 MAGNEEEFARVAA
+1278 MAGNEQEFARIAA
-1291 ECFKNVDE
+1291 ECFENVDS
-1299 NSVKAAYNMAQ
+1299 NSVKAAYDMAN
-1310 AFFTNSL
+1310 AFFTNSQ
-1317 NSSLSIAEIAEQ
+1317 NATLSIASIAEQ
-1329 AHQTALAI
+1329 AHQTAAAV
-1337 AGMANGVVAGTAE
+1337 AGMANGVIAG
-1350 STFNGA
+1350 SSNPVFYGS
-1356 GGVYTGGY
+1356 GGVYTGSYG
-1364 NFSGVDASFEGV
+1364 FSGVNGNFQGV
-1376 DYDYQS
+1376 DLDYQA
-1382 KTISLDDYIAS
+1382 KTATLDDYIS
-1393 LELDIS
+1393 QLQLDIS
-1399 DYEDA
+1399 DYTDA
-1404 ISQIDGQI
+1404 IAQIDGQI

-1419 NTPFEKFQN
+1419 GTPLDKFQN
-1428 LVSNASDIVGGKDN
+1428 LVSNAADIVGGKNN
-1442 GSSGSSGKDST
+1442 GSGSSSGGSNKAD
-1453 SDAEEAEKIVEE
+1453 EAQKLVDE
-1465 YIAAI
+1465 YVAAI
-1470 DQYYEALKRLEAA
+1470 DQYYEALKRLEEA

-1497 DDLSQKIFIASDLV
+1497 DDFSEKIYIAGDLV
-1511 GAYEAEAEAEK
+1511 GAYEAEKEAEN

-1533 ANVGALRNLGFDVDY
+1533 ANVSALRNLGFDVDY
-1548 DSSTNKLFIK
+1548 DSSKNKLFIK

-1589 ELIDATEQLNSDNIA
+1589 DLIDATEQLNSDNID
-1604 ATETIEDLGY
+1604 ATDTIEDLGY
-1614 QILETKNDI
+1614 QVLETKNNI

-1630 YKKQTEAYRE
+1630 YKEQTEAYRK
-1640 IIDMRKELIQSA
+1640 IIDQRKELIQSA
-1652 KDEYDYEADVADKV
+1652 KDEYDYESDVADKV

-1697 LAKLQADLSKTQ
+1697 LAKLQLDLSKTQ
-1709 TDHSTNAQLDALDK
+1709 EDHSTNAQLDALDK
-1723 MADEYEQTVED
+1723 MADDYEQTVEE

-1746 SDVWNAFYN
+1746 SDVWSAFYN

-1779 AQAVQTYGTTVSNLP
+1779 AQAVQTYGAAVNTISGVSTTVADLPKYHDGGIVSGSNLGNDELLAVLQEGEIVFTHAQLI
-1794 GMSTS
+1794 GMIENARNGIQGALESIVQNLV
-1799 GSTQPKSADDN
+1799 GST
-1810 DTPKSGVNPIDRREF
+1810 
-1825 NPDEVYINDPTDRI
+1825 
-1839 FDPTTGSA
+1839 
-1847 KPILKDDIIAPNQD
+1847 
-1861 YLDDNWTFSMA
+1861 
-1872 QLKEMIEGAGS
+1872 
-1883 CVQGVMESAVQNMVR
+1883 
-1898 SVPAVS
+1898 PAVS
-1904 NVVNSIANNNS
+1904 NVMNSIAN
-1915 TNDDNST
+1915 DNSST
-1922 VINSQVDVHLSHSG
+1922 DNSSEVISQHIEINFSHSG
-1936 FMSEADMKK
+1936 FMSESDMKK
-1945 YGDQFADIAI
+1945 YGDQFADIAL
-1955 GKINES
+1955 GKLNEA
-1961 FRRSGIINNRNSRL
+1961 FRRKGIINNHSARFR
-1975 SPG
+1975 PG

>member
-20 NIREQLQKISE
+20 NLREQLQKISE
-31 KLSISVAAKL
+31 KLSISIAAKL
-41 DKSKSKKQIKTDLTA
+41 DKSKSKKQIKNDLSA

-62 GVTGKLDKTA
+62 GITGKLDKTA
-72 TRKKLKSDLNSVKTD
+72 TRKKLKSDLSSVKTD
-87 PIKVR
+87 PIKVQ
-92 ADVDKKQIQKDIKS
+92 AEVDKKQIQKDIKS
-106 IGTVKIDA
+106 IGPVKIDTT
-114 KVDGAGKLNDTA
+114 VDGTEKLNDA
-126 LGIDSI
+126 VAGIDSI
-132 QRKAGATIA
+132 QRKAGTAIA
-141 GLTLLRQAFIS
+141 FLTMLRQAFIR
-152 LERAAKNMATTAAEL
+152 LEQAGKKMVSTAVEL
-167 DKQLTDLRMVT
+167 DKQGTDLRMVT
-178 GESYEDASRLVDS
+178 GESYEDISRFIDN

-205 VLNASGEW
+205 VLNASSEW

-227 RQSMILSKVGA
+227 RQSMILSTVGA

-347 DISKV
+347 DISQV

-368 EFKNIDEVID
+368 EFRNIDEVID

-539 FNSLLAI
+539 FNSLLSI

-626 VTLTTLVS
+626 VTITTLTS
-634 VVSTV
+634 VISTV

-653 GDAAATLSGEI
+653 GDAAASLSDEI

-671 IDLSEAVKTDTSV
+671 IDLCEAVKTDTSA
-684 KEDLLST
+684 KEDLLKT
-691 QNDLIE
+691 QDNLLE

-804 DGRFDPAT
+804 DGRFDPTT

-819 YERLGTMMDT
+819 YERLGAMMDT

-838 AVYKALYDAYN
+838 AVYNALYDAYN
-849 KCSDAVNGYKNSITS
+849 KCSGAIDDYRNSITS

-887 EDFDA
+887 A

-914 TASVDGVLKS
+914 AASVDGVLKS
-924 QSRFSSFYADEL
+924 QSRFSTFYADDL
-936 KDAGGAAAQV
+936 NDAGGAAAQV

-961 AAYKALE
+961 SAYKVLE

-983 TIQALAEANE
+983 TIQALADTNE

-1010 DAWRENANSKMEGEM
+1010 DAWRENANSKMESEM

-1035 QEQNSELES
+1035 QEQNTELES
-1044 QNQTL
+1044 QNKTL
-1049 SDNIDLYE
+1049 SDNIDLYK

-1074 DTTNSIQENND
+1074 DATGSIQDNSD
-1085 AIDTNNARIRENQGL
+1085 AIDANDARIRENQGL

-1105 SLYGSITGDM
+1105 SLYGNITGDM
-1115 TAYSQALKNFDNV
+1115 TAYSQALNSFDNV

-1173 ATITANGE
+1173 ATVTADGE

-1197 AELAAQ
+1197 AELNAQ
-1203 IDTQIAELEADK
+1203 IDSQITQLEADK
-1215 AVLLA
+1215 AVLMA
-1220 KKEHAAAQLELAKAV
+1220 KKEFAQSQLELAQAV
-1235 INGESEMSSEF
+1235 GTGEGQISKEVAEYRIN
-1246 AAYKINLGNAMVEA
+1246 AGNAMAEA
-1260 LIAMQVD
+1260 LIAMKMD
-1267 EADAYRLATAA
+1267 EANAYRLTAAA
-1278 MAGNEEEFARVAA
+1278 MAGNEQEFARIAA
-1291 ECFKNVDE
+1291 ECFENVDS
-1299 NSVKAAYNMAQ
+1299 NSVKAAYDMAN
-1310 AFFTNSL
+1310 AFFTNSQ
-1317 NSSLSIAEIAEQ
+1317 NATLSIASIAEQ
-1329 AHQTALAI
+1329 AHQTAAAV
-1337 AGMANGVVAGTAE
+1337 AGMANGVIAG
-1350 STFNGA
+1350 SSNPVFYGS
-1356 GGVYTGGY
+1356 GGVYTGSYG
-1364 NFSGVDASFEGV
+1364 FSGVNGNFQGV
-1376 DYDYQS
+1376 DLDYQS
-1382 KTISLDDYIAS
+1382 KTATLDDYIS
-1393 LELDIS
+1393 QLQLDIS
-1399 DYEDA
+1399 DYTDA
-1404 ISQIDGQI
+1404 IAQIDGQI

-1419 NTPFEKFQN
+1419 GTPLDKFQN
-1428 LVSNASDIVGGKDN
+1428 LVSNAADIVGGKNN
-1442 GSSGSSGKDST
+1442 GSGSSSGGSNKAD
-1453 SDAEEAEKIVEE
+1453 EAQKLVDE
-1465 YIAAI
+1465 YVAAI
-1470 DQYYEALKRLEAA
+1470 DQYYEALKRLEEA

-1497 DDLSQKIFIASDLV
+1497 DDFSEKIYIAGDLV
-1511 GAYEAEAEAEK
+1511 GAYEAEKEAEN

-1533 ANVGALRNLGFDVDY
+1533 ANVSALRNLGFDVDY
-1548 DSSTNKLFIK
+1548 DSSKNKLFIK

-1589 ELIDATEQLNSDNIA
+1589 DLIDATEQLNSDNID

-1630 YKKQTEAYRE
+1630 YKEQTEAYRK
-1640 IIDMRKELIQSA
+1640 IIDQRKELIQSA
-1652 KDEYDYEADVADKV
+1652 KDEYDYESDVADKV

-1673 ARIDQLSLDDSRS
+1673 SRIDQLSLDDSRS

-1697 LAKLQADLSKTQ
+1697 LAKLQSDLSKSQ
-1709 TDHSTNAQLDALDK
+1709 ADHSTDAQLDALDK
-1723 MADEYEQTVED
+1723 MADDYEQTVEE

-1746 SDVWNAFYN
+1746 SDVWNSFYD
-1755 TILGNN
+1755 TILGKN

-1767 IDAEIVDAWLRA
+1767 IDTEIADAWLRA
-1779 AQAVQTYGTTVSNLP
+1779 AQAVRTYGTTVSELP
-1794 GMSTS
+1794 GFGTMVTS
-1799 GSTQPKSADDN
+1799 LPKYHDGGVVSESNLGDNELLAVLEEGEIVFTHAQLVGMIENARNGIQGALESIVQNLVGSTPS
-1810 DTPKSGVNPIDRREF
+1810 
-1825 NPDEVYINDPTDRI
+1825 
-1839 FDPTTGSA
+1839 
-1847 KPILKDDIIAPNQD
+1847 
-1861 YLDDNWTFSMA
+1861 
-1872 QLKEMIEGAGS
+1872 
-1883 CVQGVMESAVQNMVR
+1883 
-1898 SVPAVS
+1898 VS
-1904 NVVNSIANNNS
+1904 NVMNSIAN
-1915 TNDDNST
+1915 DNSKT
-1922 VINSQVDVHLSHSG
+1922 DNSSEVISPHVEINFTHSG
-1936 FMSEADMKK
+1936 FMSEADLKK
-1945 YGDQFADIAI
+1945 YGKII
-1955 GKINES
+1955 GDMTIERINEP
-1961 FRRSGIINNRNSRL
+1961 FRRKGIINNHSARFR
-1975 SPG
+1975 PG